1 MTAKKRSH
9 KKKATAPKVEPKVEA
24 PVEATAPPE
33 EPTANLQPALP
44 PAPRRKAGPRIIEY
58 PKTLYKGGKAPK
70 SEEATPEG
78 SSRVVGSP
86 AEEKAAAKD
95 GFKEAK

>member
-1 MTAKKRSH
+1 MTAKRSH
-9 KKKATAPKVEPKVEA
+9 KKKATAPETTPEVAPETGQEPE
-24 PVEATAPPE
+24 EAPPE
-33 EPTANLQPALP
+33 EAAPP
-44 PAPRRKAGPRIIEY
+44 PAPRRRAAGPRIIEY